1 MGRSL
6 GMPLRRR
13 LRVSTIAAAITLAA
27 VVAPGAPA
35 QADPTKYVALGD
47 SYAAGPLIPM
57 MEQPWGCLK
66 STNNYPKLLAKR
78 LGLTLRDATCSGAQ
92 TDDMWHP
99 QGVSPTP
106 NPAQFDRLEADT
118 GIVTLQIGGN
128 DIGFGSIAEAC
139 GSAAVQQQSCRSQFS
154 NPDGSDELE
163 RRIAETLPLVIDVVE
178 GIRARS
184 PLAEIYLLGYP
195 SIFRLG
201 PVASCPAMGVGE
213 ADAQYLRGVQE
224 KLNAMIAQAASSAGA
239 RYVDVYGPSAG
250 RTSCDLP
257 ALRWVEPLVPVH
269 AAAPIHPNLNG
280 MLGVSDLLEQA
291 VTGGA
296 DPSTDVEL
304 PAGVGGL
311 VPAVPSPF

>member
-1 MGRSL
+1 MSV
-6 GMPLRRR
+6 RRR
-13 LRVSTIAAAITLAA
+13 VRVSALAAAVALASLAA
-27 VVAPGAPA
+27 PGGPA
-35 QADPTKYVALGD
+35 HADPSKYVALGD

-78 LGLTLRDATCSGAQ
+78 LGLTLQDATCSGAQ

-99 QGVSPTP
+99 QGVSPAP
-106 NPAQFDRLEADT
+106 NPAQFDRLSADT
-118 GIVTLQIGGN
+118 GLVTLQIGGN

-139 GSAAVQQQSCRSQFS
+139 GSAAVEGQSCRSQFA
-154 NPDGSDELE
+154 NPDGSDELD
-163 RRIAETLPLVIDVVE
+163 RRIAETLPKVVEVVE
-178 GIRARS
+178 GIKVRS
-184 PLAEIYLLGYP
+184 PQAVIYLLGYP

-213 ADAQYLRGVQE
+213 EDAQYLRGVQE
-224 KLNAMIAQAASSAGA
+224 KLNGMIEDAATAAGA
-239 RYVDVYGPSAG
+239 TYLDVYLPSGG
-250 RTSCDLP
+250 RTACDLP
-257 ALRWVEPLVPVH
+257 ALRWVEPLVPVN

-291 VTGGA
+291 IVGGA

>member
-1 MGRSL
+1 MF
-6 GMPLRRR
+6 LRRR
-13 LRVSTIAAAITLAA
+13 FRAPAIAATLALAA
-27 VVAPGAPA
+27 VLAPA
-35 QADPTKYVALGD
+35 TPVDAGPKDYVALGD

-78 LGLTLRDATCSGAQ
+78 LGLTLKDATCSGAQ

-106 NPAQFDRLEADT
+106 NPAQFDRLSLDT
-118 GIVTLQIGGN
+118 GLVTLQIGGN

-139 GSAAVQQQSCRSQFS
+139 ATAAFEQQACRDQFR
-154 NPDGSDELE
+154 NADGSDELL
-163 RRIAETLPLVIDVVE
+163 RRIDETLPKVVEVVE

-184 PLAEIYLLGYP
+184 PEADIYLLGYS

-213 ADAQYLRGVQE
+213 EDAQYLRGIQE
-224 KLNAMIAQAASSAGA
+224 ALNGMIEEAAAIGGA
-239 RYVDVYGPSAG
+239 TYVDVYGPSAG
-250 RTSCDLP
+250 RSACDLP
-257 ALRWVEPLVPVH
+257 ALRWLEPIVPVN

-291 VTGGA
+291 IVGGA
-296 DPSTDVEL
+296 DPSTDLEL
-304 PAGVGGL
+304 PGGAGGL

>member
-1 MGRSL
+1 MS
-6 GMPLRRR
+6 LRRR
-13 LRVSTIAAAITLAA
+13 LRVPALAVAVAAALAG
-27 VVAPGAPA
+27 VVAPAA
-35 QADPTKYVALGD
+35 DADPKAYVALGD
-47 SYAAGPLIPM
+47 SYAAGPLIPV

-78 LGLTLRDATCSGAQ
+78 LGLTLQDATCSGAQ

-106 NPAQFDRLEADT
+106 NPAQFDRLAANT
-118 GIVTLQIGGN
+118 GLVTLQIGGN

-139 GSAAVQQQSCRSQFS
+139 GSAAVQQQSCRSQFT
-154 NPDGSDELE
+154 NADGSDELE
-163 RRIAETLPLVIDVVE
+163 RRIAETLPKVVE
-178 GIRARS
+178 VVDGIKARS
-184 PLAEIYLLGYP
+184 PLATIYLLGYP

-213 ADAQYLRGVQE
+213 ADAQYLRGVQV
-224 KLNAMIAQAASSAGA
+224 KLNAMVAQAATSAGA
-239 RYVDVYGPSAG
+239 TYLDVYGPSGG
-250 RTSCDLP
+250 RTACDLP
-257 ALRWVEPLVPVH
+257 ALRWVEPLVPVN

-280 MLGVSDLLEQA
+280 MLGMSDLLEHA
-291 VTGGA
+291 IVGGA

>member
-1 MGRSL
+1 MS
-6 GMPLRRR
+6 LRRR
-13 LRVSTIAAAITLAA
+13 FLAPALAAAVALAA
-27 VVAPGAPA
+27 ALAPGAPA
-35 QADPTKYVALGD
+35 EADPSKYVALGD
-47 SYAAGPLIPM
+47 SYAAGPLIPV

-78 LGLTLRDATCSGAQ
+78 LGLSLLDATCSGAQ

-106 NPAQFDRLEADT
+106 NPAQFDRLAADT
-118 GIVTLQIGGN
+118 ALVTLQIGGN

-139 GSAAVQQQSCRSQFS
+139 GSAAVQRQSCRSQFT

-163 RRIAETLPLVIDVVE
+163 RRIAETLPKVVE
-178 GIRARS
+178 VVDGIHARS
-184 PLAEIYLLGYP
+184 PLADVYLLGYP
-195 SIFRLG
+195 SIFRIG
-201 PVASCPAMGVGE
+201 AVASCPAMGVGE

-224 KLNAMIAQAASSAGA
+224 KLNAMIAEAAATAGA
-239 RYVDVYGPSAG
+239 TYLDVYGPSAG
-250 RTSCDLP
+250 RTACDLP
-257 ALRWVEPLVPVH
+257 ALRWVEPLVPVN

-280 MLGVSDLLEQA
+280 MLGVSDLLERA
-291 VTGGA
+291 VVGGA

-304 PAGVGGL
+304 PAGLGGL